1 MILKKLISVMSVFA
15 IIVSSFTTAVVSA
28 DEEMTPIACTQSAS
42 YLTDGDGNVTQ
53 TIVNYA
59 GKEDISNIN
68 WNTKSNSWGG
78 VGVLEFTVP
87 AAEAKRIKSAT
98 LTVSVHNGSSRSGGR
113 TYDIYPA
120 DITINADTTASE
132 IKAISLDK
140 SMYQA
145 EGVKQGETRTDQI
158 STETIREYVKGKVKA
173 DVESKVQF
181 AFSNSSQTLDIDPKT
196 ATLALTMYDGG
207 VALDKNELILSTSG
221 EPQRLTYSI
230 FGEGINDGDLVWI
243 SENEDIATVDDT
255 GLVTPKKAGRTVVSI
270 KTADSSFKADC
281 AVTVLQAAQDI
292 TIDKASLSLL
302 SGGKNGEL
310 TAKLLPETAVKRQIK
325 WTSSDENVATV
336 SSNGIVTPI
345 SVGETIITAAAA
357 DNEKLTASCNVT
369 VAEMAEP
376 QSISLDKENVSL
388 PKLGATTVVNANI
401 QPSNA
406 DDRINWTSSD
416 EKIAKVYDGVIV
428 AGNVGTAEITTSNVK
443 TANCTVTVTEDKQL
457 ITNDRFYTDTDG
469 NILYSQGG
477 GIFKFPNDD
486 KYYWYGVRYKE
497 AVTYATDPLLGKT
510 VEHPAFEAYT
520 CYTSDDLV
528 NWKYEGDVATLET
541 LGQSWCGW
549 AGRCGVVYNEKA
561 NKYVLVS
568 QFNGTIIASADNPK
582 GPFKTE
588 KGYFWGGTSL
598 PVIANGDTG
607 DLTMF
612 YDEDSKGYII
622 CSSANGRGHLY
633 IAPMDETKNFC
644 DFDFDN
650 IKELNGSTGS
660 YFDEDGT
667 IKQKDKG
674 GIEGDCMFKYKDHY
688 YFTGSD
694 LYGWRGSRVYVFESK
709 DILGD
714 YKLKPDYIDTSKSSS
729 NLPYIMPGAK
739 YSYAHNSQTGFYYTL
754 HGSKQDTVIYC
765 GDRWCDFGTH
775 GIGYNQWVPLT
786 MDGYTP
792 HFNDLSQW
800 KLNSETGEWTIG
812 DGNNYIANNEFDA
825 DRVDVKSLTGWECSD
840 STDGSVNGNVK
851 ARRFY
856 GNYAAKQSADT
867 DYTARIKQTIKDL
880 PNGIYTLRA
889 SVMSSGGQNECV
901 LYANTNNKNYTA
913 SLKSK
918 MSNWTDVV
926 VKDIII
932 ENGECEIGLYS
943 DSPANCYVRIDDMY
957 LTRNYDGTV
966 IEGRLNTNV
975 PDEHIEDSITLKDM
989 QGNAVNKLNGAE
1001 VYAEAVYTNDNA
1013 DRKELTLYMALY
1025 DNYGKLKSVK
1035 QRKETIAAYS
1045 TSTIKTD
1052 SLSADTDSYIKLFL
1066 WEDGMKPLY
1075 NSITIKEA
1083 K

>member
-1 MILKKLISVMSVFA
+1 M
-15 IIVSSFTTAVVSA
+15 
-28 DEEMTPIACTQSAS
+28 
-42 YLTDGDGNVTQ
+42 
-53 TIVNYA
+53 
-59 GKEDISNIN
+59 
-68 WNTKSNSWGG
+68 
-78 VGVLEFTVP
+78 
-87 AAEAKRIKSAT
+87 
-98 LTVSVHNGSSRSGGR
+98 
-113 TYDIYPA
+113 
-120 DITINADTTASE
+120 
-132 IKAISLDK
+132 
-140 SMYQA
+140 
-145 EGVKQGETRTDQI
+145 
-158 STETIREYVKGKVKA
+158 
-173 DVESKVQF
+173 
-181 AFSNSSQTLDIDPKT
+181 
-196 ATLALTMYDGG
+196 
-207 VALDKNELILSTSG
+207 
-221 EPQRLTYSI
+221 
-230 FGEGINDGDLVWI
+230 
-243 SENEDIATVDDT
+243 
-255 GLVTPKKAGRTVVSI
+255 
-270 KTADSSFKADC
+270 
-281 AVTVLQAAQDI
+281 
-292 TIDKASLSLL
+292 
-302 SGGKNGEL
+302 
-310 TAKLLPETAVKRQIK
+310 
-325 WTSSDENVATV
+325 
-336 SSNGIVTPI
+336 
-345 SVGETIITAAAA
+345 
-357 DNEKLTASCNVT
+357 
-369 VAEMAEP
+369 
-376 QSISLDKENVSL
+376 
-388 PKLGATTVVNANI
+388 
-401 QPSNA
+401 
-406 DDRINWTSSD
+406 
-416 EKIAKVYDGVIV
+416 
-428 AGNVGTAEITTSNVK
+428 
-443 TANCTVTVTEDKQL
+443 
-457 ITNDRFYTDTDG
+457 
-469 NILYSQGG
+469 
-477 GIFKFPNDD
+477 
-486 KYYWYGVRYKE
+486 
-497 AVTYATDPLLGKT
+497 
-510 VEHPAFEAYT
+510 
-520 CYTSDDLV
+520 
-528 NWKYEGDVATLET
+528 
-541 LGQSWCGW
+541 
-549 AGRCGVVYNEKA
+549 
-561 NKYVLVS
+561 
-568 QFNGTIIASADNPK
+568 
-582 GPFKTE
+582 
-588 KGYFWGGTSL
+588 
-598 PVIANGDTG
+598 
-607 DLTMF
+607 
-612 YDEDSKGYII
+612 I

-840 STDGSVNGNVK
+840 STDGSVNVNVK

-867 DYTARIKQTIKDL
+867 DYTARIKQIIKDL